1 MKGYNR
7 WNYHPYTPLDWPEE
21 TFYICRLAPGEDSFC
36 GEWTGPKKAT
46 LRFGVCETTQHSAQ
60 TVTDNK
66 FLIGGLEPETEYW
79 FYLEDSAGNKSRIRR
94 VRTGAVPGTVVNY
107 LHPKDSYYSFSGSY
121 LCSPSLVRLPS
132 GALLASMDLFGHGAP
147 QNLTLLFRSEDDGA
161 TWQYVTDLFPCFWG
175 KLFLH
180 EGKLYMAA
188 NSREYGDFLIGCSFD
203 EGRTWSEPAVLARGS
218 CCQKADGLHKAPNG
232 VLKAH
237 GRLWIAVDYGS
248 WTTGRFSNGLFS
260 VALNDD
266 FMDASNWSHTGFWQ
280 HDSALSGALDIA
292 GAIEGNPVAAPDG
305 SVLNILRY
313 SENKA
318 LVLRTDP
325 NKPETL
331 PVFER
336 VMEFPMGHTKFDI
349 IPRNGIYYAFGNR
362 LPMRATLSVYKS
374 ADLEHW
380 SFVNDVLD
388 YSHLD
393 QQITAFQYPSVL
405 IENSEALILSR
416 TALNGADS
424 FHDSNLITFHRTG
437 LDN

>member
-218 CCQKADGLHKAPNG
+218 CCQKARWPAQSAQRRFKGARPLVDCC
-232 VLKAH
+232 
-237 GRLWIAVDYGS
+237 RLWQLDD
-248 WTTGRFSNGLFS
+248 RPLFKR
-260 VALNDD
+260 
-266 FMDASNWSHTGFWQ
+266 T
-280 HDSALSGALDIA
+280 
-292 GAIEGNPVAAPDG
+292 
-305 SVLNILRY
+305 
-313 SENKA
+313 
-318 LVLRTDP
+318 VLRCSKRRFHGCLQLEP
-325 NKPETL
+325 
-331 PVFER
+331 
-336 VMEFPMGHTKFDI
+336 
-349 IPRNGIYYAFGNR
+349 YR
-362 LPMRATLSVYKS
+362 LLA
-374 ADLEHW
+374 A
-380 SFVNDVLD
+380 
-388 YSHLD
+388 
-393 QQITAFQYPSVL
+393 
-405 IENSEALILSR
+405 
-416 TALNGADS
+416 
-424 FHDSNLITFHRTG
+424 
-437 LDN
+437 